1 MPNEMSLRLVLA
13 KVCPACAAYVTCVCA
28 RAHVHV
34 HIVCVYCV
42 RRVHVHMCV
51 RVCTACALCACVA
64 CVCVCVQRAHVWCVC
79 VYICAVC
86 VCARTR
92 TAVPE
97 SFWVWPAW
105 QRPGAAAAPS
115 SSRRGGGR
123 VQACSGWLAGRGW
136 RAPAPSPRDEALL
149 AAPIHLTED
158 ISVCSMLYIPPYKI

>member
-13 KVCPACAAYVTCVCA
+13 KVCPACAVYATCVCA

-64 CVCVCVQRAHVWCVC
+64 CVCVQRAHVWCVC

-97 SFWVWPAW
+97 SFRVWPAW
-105 QRPGAAAAPS
+105 QCPGAAAAPS

-158 ISVCSMLYIPPYKI
+158 ISVCSMLSIPPYKI

>member
-13 KVCPACAAYVTCVCA
+13 KVCPACAVYATCVCA

-64 CVCVCVQRAHVWCVC
+64 CVCVQRAHVWCVC

-97 SFWVWPAW
+97 SFRVWPAW